1 MSEIMGGYLSNKFGR
16 LELIGV
22 TLNSVTGTV
31 LSRTVAL
38 TDHRVVKQSA
48 DEPDSGGSG

>member
-31 LSRTVAL
+31 LSRTVVL
-38 TDHRVVKQSA
+38 TDRVVKQSA

>member
-22 TLNSVTGTV
+22 TLIGVTGTVPV

-38 TDHRVVKQSA
+38 SDRVREA
-48 DEPDSGGSG
+48 ERG

>member
-22 TLNSVTGTV
+22 TLNSVTV

-38 TDHRVVKQSA
+38 TDRVVKQSA